1 MPVANRFF
9 GVLKDG
15 RLKLRGIEARRRD
28 TPPFIKQ
35 AQRDALELLA
45 QAPDAERLEE
55 HLPKVVELWQDR
67 LDDLRSRQV
76 PLEQL
81 LVTQKLSR
89 ELEQYKVPSPAARA
103 VAQLQAVGKE
113 VKVGQYV
120 RFLYTIGEPGV
131 HAWDLPQRP
140 DPGRLDLDRYAEL
153 LLRTA
158 HTVLQPLGVKEET
171 LRWWLFS
178 NAGYGAP
185 PGELREKELP
195 LFTSLGISR
204 VLW

>member
-1 MPVANRFF
+1 M
-9 GVLKDG
+9 
-15 RLKLRGIEARRRD
+15 RGIEARRRD

-35 AQRDALELLA
+35 AQREALETLA
-45 QAPDAERLEE
+45 QAPDAKQLQAY
-55 HLPKVVELWQDR
+55 LPKVVELWQDR
-67 LDDLRSRQV
+67 LDDLRSNQV

-89 ELEQYKVPSPAARA
+89 ALEQYKVPSPAARA
-103 VAQLQAVGKE
+103 VAQLEAVGKE
-113 VKVGQYV
+113 VKVGQHV

-140 DPGRLDLDRYAEL
+140 DPGCLDLDRYAEL
-153 LLRTA
+153 LLRAA

-171 LRWWLFS
+171 LRWWLYS

-185 PGELREKELP
+185 PGELREEVGLP
-195 LFTSLGISR
+195 LFIKMSSR
-204 VLW
+204 Q